1 MRISHSEI
9 VFHKIALS
17 SMDGN
22 HQIIG
27 ECKMNMP
34 SSLAGWC
41 TILFFLLYG
50 LSALGL
56 AIPAIIL
63 GILALG
69 VAVFTLIGR

>member
-1 MRISHSEI
+1 
-9 VFHKIALS
+9 
-17 SMDGN
+17 
-22 HQIIG
+22 
-27 ECKMNMP
+27 MNMP

-56 AIPAIIL
+56 AIAAIIL